1 MNKKTMSTQTP
12 VNTATQL
19 PIYKKALEI
28 CNLSFRLRTLYDS
41 KEPSTLCSSTKMLS
55 DHHLESL
62 VLTAIG
68 LPQTIAKATVSK
80 DMFAHHGFSNYIQ
93 TSTKQVRHH
102 LRMLR
107 RHRPLPTSQ
116 CSALMGALKEFGR
129 LHQQWT
135 ILQLNKN

>member
-1 MNKKTMSTQTP
+1 MSMQTS
-12 VNTATQL
+12 VDTATQL
-19 PIYKKALEI
+19 PLYKKALEI

-41 KEPSTLCSSTKMLS
+41 KEPSVYCSSTKILS
-55 DHHLESL
+55 DHHIEALM
-62 VLTAIG
+62 LTAIG

-80 DMFAHHGFSNYIQ
+80 DMFAQHGFSNYMQ

-107 RHRPLPTSQ
+107 RHRPLPASQ
-116 CSALMGALKEFGR
+116 CSALMKALKEFGR

-135 ILQLNKN
+135 ILQLHKN